1 MKKVV
6 TLILMISLSSLVQAA
21 DFPRTLFVEN
31 NLARTLSFLNL
42 EQGLIQNDV
51 LELGVV
57 PNQIIS
63 YRDKLFALNSTPPS
77 LMVIDPRTLQVTD
90 RMTIPGESSN
100 PYFMALVGARRMYV
114 TLLMANQVAVLDLSG
129 EQEAKLIDVGA
140 APQGIYV
147 DNHVAIVT
155 NTGGYPDYAESSV
168 SIIDTRTDSV
178 TMTLPVPTNPQTI
191 TKGPDFNY
199 YILCSGKWG
208 ENQGKLVVL
217 NLFVPPNYTPAI
229 IDTIEVGGFP
239 GDVVVTPDGMAYM
252 TDWGDASGGFLY
264 KVNIYTKEVLAGPD
278 NPIRIGR
285 GAMRFLWDAPTSDL
299 YVSAFDMDAVQK
311 LDVTTDQVTAT
322 YPFGDGA
329 QDMAIVEAI
338 AETDPWADEVVSF
351 TPGDPWSQFGY
362 DFFPFNV
369 LGPPD
374 PSASINE
381 RVAANSEDEILSLG
395 HGGEI
400 VLKFTDNVVMN
411 GEGVDFIV
419 FENVFINMWT
429 QQPWMEA
436 GIVSVSQDGENFV
449 QFPYDTTTHEG
460 LAGVTP
466 VKSTTDPTNPE
477 ASGADAF
484 DLDVVGMDW
493 IRYVKITDM
502 GDLWQEGPYNGD
514 FDLDAVVAVHS
525 AANAPTFV
533 DADAEAIPHSFAT
546 LKNYPNPFNPQTTLQ
561 FELSC
566 SGFTELAVFDVNGK
580 RVKTITARNLAA
592 GVHQYVW
599 DGTNDAGLSAASGLY
614 LAKLRTNKGVLVHKM
629 TLIR

>member
-6 TLILMISLSSLVQAA
+6 TIIFLIVMFSVVHAA

-31 NLARTLSFLNL
+31 SLARTLSFLNL
-42 EQGLIQNDV
+42 ENGLIQNNV
-51 LELGVV
+51 LQLGVV

-63 YRDKLFALNSTPPS
+63 YRDKLFVLNSTPPS
-77 LMVIDPRTLQVTD
+77 LMIINPTTLRVTD
-90 RMTIPGESSN
+90 QIVIPGESSN
-100 PYFMALVGARRMYV
+100 PYYMALVGAHRMYV
-114 TLLMANQVAVLDLSG
+114 TLLMANQVAVVDLNK
-129 EQEAKLIDVGA
+129 EQETKFIDVGV

-147 DNHVAIVT
+147 DNHIAIVT
-155 NTGGYPDYAESSV
+155 NTGGYPDYTESSV

-178 TMTLPVPTNPQTI
+178 TMTLPVPTNPQAV

-208 ENQGKLVVL
+208 ENNGKLAVL
-217 NLFVPPNYTPAI
+217 NLYVPPTYTPAI
-229 IDTIEVGGFP
+229 IDTIDVGGFP
-239 GDVVVTPDGMAYM
+239 GDLAITSDGMAYM

-264 KVNIYTKEVLAGPD
+264 KVNIFSKEVLAGPD
-278 NPIRIGR
+278 NPIRVGR
-285 GAMRFLWDAPTSDL
+285 GAMRLLWDEPTGDL
-299 YVSAFDMDAVQK
+299 YVSAFDMDVIQK
-311 LDVTTDQVTAT
+311 FDVSTDHVVAT

-351 TPGDPWSQFGY
+351 TPGNPWSQFGY
-362 DFFPFNV
+362 DFFPYNV
-369 LGPPD
+369 LGPPT
-374 PSASINE
+374 PSKAISE
-381 RVAANSEDEILSLG
+381 RISSNSEDEILSLG

-400 VLKFTDNVVMN
+400 VLKFTDNVVLN
-411 GEGVDFIV
+411 GDGVDFIV

-484 DLDVVGMDW
+484 DLDIVGLDW

-502 GDLWQEGPYNGD
+502 GDLWQEGAYNGD
-514 FDLDAVVAVHS
+514 FDLDAIVAVHS
-525 AANAPTFV
+525 AKDAPTFV
-533 DADAEAIPHSFAT
+533 DARGEAVPRTFAT

-561 FELSC
+561 FELANPS
-566 SGFTELAVFDVNGK
+566 FAELAVFDVNGK
-580 RVKTITARNLAA
+580 RVKTIVARDLAA
-592 GVHQYVW
+592 GVHQYTW
-599 DGTNDAGLSAASGLY
+599 DGTNDAGLAAASGLY
-614 LAKLRTNKGVLVHKM
+614 LARLKINDGVLVHKM
-629 TLIR
+629 TLVR